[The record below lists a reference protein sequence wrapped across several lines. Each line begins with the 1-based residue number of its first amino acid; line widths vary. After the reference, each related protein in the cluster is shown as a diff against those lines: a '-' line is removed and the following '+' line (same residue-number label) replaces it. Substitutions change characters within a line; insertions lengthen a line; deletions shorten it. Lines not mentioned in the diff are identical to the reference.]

1 MEANINEENI
11 FEDSDIVILNNNIL
25 SLDSDLL
32 VDLSDKLN
40 LKNYVDSEQKT
51 KLINIKN
58 IEDFELIKCNNTS
71 ELENLKNNNKIIT
84 ELLNDTINEFNLIK
98 SDIEYLNK
106 TYFDIINLFIDI
118 SKKTV

>member
-1 MEANINEENI
+1 MEANINEQNI
-11 FEDSDIVILNNNIL
+11 FEDSDIIILNNNIL

-32 VDLSDKLN
+32 LDLSDKLN
-40 LKNYVDSEQKT
+40 LKNYVDSQQKT

-58 IEDFELIKCNNTS
+58 IEDFELIKCNNSS

>member
-11 FEDSDIVILNNNIL
+11 FYGDSDIVILNNNIL

-32 VDLSDKLN
+32 LDLSDKLN
-40 LKNYVDSEQKT
+40 FKNYVDSQQKT
-51 KLINIKN
+51 QLINIKN
-58 IEDFELIKCNNTS
+58 IEANNNS

-98 SDIEYLNK
+98 TDIEYLNK

>member
-25 SLDSDLL
+25 SLDSNLL
-32 VDLSDKLN
+32 LDLSDKLN
-40 LKNYVDSEQKT
+40 LKNYVDSQQKT
-51 KLINIKN
+51 KLINIQN
-58 IEDFELIKCNNTS
+58 IEDFELIKCNNIS